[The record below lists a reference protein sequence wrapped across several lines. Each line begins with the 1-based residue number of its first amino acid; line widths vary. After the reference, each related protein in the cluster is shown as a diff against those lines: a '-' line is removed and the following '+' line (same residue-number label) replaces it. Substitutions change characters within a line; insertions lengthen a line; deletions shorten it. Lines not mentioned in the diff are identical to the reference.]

1 MTAFFWGLAIFLLLN
16 ASACL
21 WRAFRGP
28 TALDRI
34 LATNVVATKAL
45 VVLVLLGLAFER
57 RMLLDVALV
66 YGLLSF
72 GITIAATRFLETG
85 RLKGGWQQ

>member
-57 RMLLDVALV
+57 RLLLDVALV

-85 RLKGGWQQ
+85 RLKGGWQ